1 MRLHETWEKRAW
13 PRVALAF
20 AINLLFLAVMLTAF
34 APAWETNDDLL
45 ISKFFDG
52 QLSHKTIYAPYIH
65 IFLGILFKLLYS
77 VLGDG
82 FNWYSA
88 CQYLVLLCGFTAVTW
103 MLLRRFRLF
112 PALVLTALLLG
123 AFGTDCYLSMNFSK
137 PAALGTVGGMCLMLQ
152 ALDPESGRFRRTP
165 LTLGILLALAG
176 YCWRMEPFF
185 LCGALTAG
193 GCLAVLCGLWADHP
207 DLGRKQRAALL
218 LRALA
223 PFALLVVLALCLLG
237 IDRFAWYRPEIREY
251 TRFDYRR
258 SYFLDYGTDKYEDLS
273 ETYEA
278 LGIDED
284 FAYMIDKWS
293 FYDTEKFTMEALD
306 TLIAARSA
314 HVTRRTPGEALG
326 FYLQTCLPGFPLDRP
341 FAGFALLLALWLA
354 CGKRR
359 ARDWIGFLYLLAVF
373 HGIYYMFILSDRYL
387 ANRVDIGL
395 FLSLAAMLCF
405 LLDERKLDGEKLLLT
420 VMLALS
426 LFISWRVNRAYCRFD
441 PHNTIEDKS
450 FDKAAVQRLL
460 EDEEHLYFVKL
471 WSIDHNL
478 YGPLE
483 TPPAGYADK
492 LVHIGG
498 WSMHHPSIE
507 QLLRQRQIENPWRDL
522 IGREDIRLIDQ
533 DVERSLRYLRR
544 WYAPDAAAE
553 RIEPLSTETQLPIY
567 RITG

>member
-1 MRLHETWEKRAW
+1 MRLKKTWEDQAW
-13 PRVALAF
+13 PRIVLAF
-20 AINLLFLAVMLTAF
+20 MINALFLTVMLTAF

-52 QLSHKTIYAPYIH
+52 QLSHKTFYAPYIH
-65 IFLGILFKLLYS
+65 IFLGILFKFLYS
-77 VLGDG
+77 VFGNG

-88 CQYLVLLCGFTAVTW
+88 CQYLVILCGFTAITW
-103 MLLRRFRLF
+103 VLLRRFRLF
-112 PALVLTALLLG
+112 PALVLTAVLLG

-137 PAALGTVGGMCLMLQ
+137 PSAVGTVGGMCLMLQ
-152 ALDPESGRFRRTP
+152 ALDTESGRFRKVP
-165 LTLGILLALAG
+165 LTFGILLALAG
-176 YCWRMEPFF
+176 YCWRWEPFF

-193 GCLAVLCGLWADHP
+193 GCLAALCGLWADHAK
-207 DLGRKQRAALL
+207 LERKQRSALL

-237 IDRFAWYRPEIREY
+237 IDRFAWYRPEIQEY
-251 TRFDYRR
+251 YRFDWRR
-258 SYFLDYGTDKYEDLS
+258 SEFLDYGTYRYEDLA

-284 FAYMIDKWS
+284 FAYMIGQWS
-293 FYDTEKFTMEALD
+293 FYDTEKFTKEALD
-306 TLIAARSA
+306 TLIEARSA
-314 HVTRRTPGEALG
+314 HVTRRTPGEVLG
-326 FYLQTCLPGFPLDRP
+326 FYLQTCLPDFPLDRP

-359 ARDWIGFLYLLAVF
+359 ARDWIGLLYLLAVF
-373 HGIYYMFILSDRYL
+373 HGIYYMFIVFDRYL

-395 FLSLAAMLCF
+395 FLSLTAMLCF
-405 LLDERKLDGEKLLLT
+405 LLDEKKLDREKLLLT
-420 VMLALS
+420 AVLALS
-426 LFISWRVNRAYCRFD
+426 LFVSWRANRVCCRFD
-441 PHNTIEDKS
+441 SHNTIEDKS
-450 FDKAAVQRLL
+450 FEKAAVQRLL
-460 EDEEHLYFVKL
+460 EDEDHLYFVKL

-498 WSMHHPSIE
+498 WSMRHPAIE
-507 QLLRQRQIENPWRDL
+507 ELLQKRGIENPWRDL
-522 IGREDIRLIDQ
+522 IGREDILLIDQ

-544 WYAPDAAAE
+544 WYAPGASAE
-553 RIEPLSTETQLPIY
+553 RVEPLSTETDLPIY
-567 RITG
+567 RILP